1 MGRAIDMEKDID
13 MLKIEVEKLNN
24 IIRGMSSSL
33 SELEDKSTKTKHVDL
48 VEDVKVEEGKKDG
61 KKKPTLKEIEKV
73 VNLVIQQMEIQIG
86 RINRLEYITEVYH
99 EYKNEKDQFIK
110 YLNEK
115 IEEDDKNR
123 NSDSLR
129 DDQERD
135 I

>member
-61 KKKPTLKEIEKV
+61 KKKADTK
-73 VNLVIQQMEIQIG
+73 G
-86 RINRLEYITEVYH
+86 NRKSGKSSDTTDG
-99 EYKNEKDQFIK
+99 NSNRKDK
-110 YLNEK
+110 
-115 IEEDDKNR
+115 
-123 NSDSLR
+123 
-129 DDQERD
+129 
-135 I
+135 